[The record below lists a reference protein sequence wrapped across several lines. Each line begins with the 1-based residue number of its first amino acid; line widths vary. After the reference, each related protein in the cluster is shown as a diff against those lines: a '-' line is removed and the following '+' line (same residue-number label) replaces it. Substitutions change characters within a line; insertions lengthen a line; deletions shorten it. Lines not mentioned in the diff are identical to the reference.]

1 MASLYMIICIGQ
13 DMLEWIHSC
22 SGRHG
27 RGQNLAS
34 PHGRPSDHALLVSQD
49 GVVDHAGDGAH
60 GRPEGRVVL
69 QALHR
74 DPPELQG
81 TIRLTVGSGITKK
94 SSWVTL
100 LSGLESGTLRA
111 PAGGYWSPSFGSMH
125 S

>member
-111 PAGGYWSPSFGSMH
+111 PAGGY
-125 S
+125 